1 MQMADKNEKVGFFG
15 SIKNFFGGLGKRF
28 RDIKGEMKKIVWP
41 TKSQIINNT
50 LIVIAVTLIAAV
62 FIYGID
68 AVFGRLLQ
76 LIYKNA

>member
-15 SIKNFFGGLGKRF
+15 SIKNFFGGFGKRF

-50 LIVIAVTLIAAV
+50 
-62 FIYGID
+62 
-68 AVFGRLLQ
+68 
-76 LIYKNA
+76 

>member
-1 MQMADKNEKVGFFG
+1 MADKNEKVGFFG
-15 SIKNFFGGLGKRF
+15 SIKNFFGGF

-68 AVFGRLLQ
+68 TVFGRLLQ

>member
-1 MQMADKNEKVGFFG
+1 MADKNEKVGFFG
-15 SIKNFFGGLGKRF
+15 SIKNFFGGFGKRF
-28 RDIKGEMKKIVWP
+28 RDINGDMKKIVWP

-50 LIVIAVTLIAAV
+50 LIVIAVTLIVAV

-68 AVFGRLLQ
+68 TVFGRLLQ

>member
-1 MQMADKNEKVGFFG
+1 MGF
-15 SIKNFFGGLGKRF
+15 GKRF

-68 AVFGRLLQ
+68 TVFGRLLQ